1 MMYFDSN
8 KLKSASAIWQSA
20 VKRRSRLRDLL
31 KRSVPL
37 IVGGNTLGW
46 IKAVS
51 HFTRFVFKLYRH
63 SGSRGLAIYLKACN
77 LMLIRMTAGRKLE
90 HSRLA
95 GTAVSATNSG
105 IPRCIVPSHRLR
117 IKYGD
122 KGCLRLYLGFFTLYR
137 ALDFR
142 GKLTIKSITDPGVE
156 IPEDLWF
163 SYRSF
168 VRTFRKLLEDK
179 GVKPCRVE
187 WSLYDYPHFR
197 SKGQEYRSF
206 PDLAASRLVLHS
218 SGPES
223 KVTASS
229 SVISHGRDV
238 WNWVHSSLYCYLHGM
253 VMMTNSTNLLNSTV
267 FRLAKEWAPSKV
279 AWLRNENPDENL
291 GRLSIRE
298 EPGKLRIFA
307 MVDSLTQWLLYPL
320 HKYLFSVLSKIPQDG
335 TFNQT
340 KPVEDLLKRM
350 EDKGLKQMWSY
361 DLSAATDRIPV
372 VLQEV
377 LLGVFTSFDF
387 AYTWKHFLCDRLYR
401 LPPLWIKTHGVKAG
415 RAVRYAVGQPMGAYS
430 SWAMLAL
437 VHHCIVQFAAS
448 RVGIRGWFTDY
459 AVLGDDIVIAHREV
473 AREYVFLMGQFG
485 VGIGFHKSVISNN
498 RSCEFAKR
506 YYYKGEEVSP
516 LPLVGIGVGFLGVSM
531 IPEIVSASYSKTG
544 KLLSNFLIGKFIGVG
559 YKACSGADN
568 KAFRALPR
576 KLRSVLLLMMRPG
589 SVKPVTSLFDWV
601 KAVSFGKKSS
611 PGPKEVNVYS
621 KYLVSH
627 SRKRL
632 EVLMTRLEHNLSK
645 FAPVQTWEPNEM
657 YFKEYLKWFKLYI
670 IEPLQQDF
678 YVQRITIEGKIRRIH
693 PLRLPTDREV
703 SELLGALD
711 ELERDIGAIPVMVYR
726 HSSQRKLKTGIP
738 LIPSLVRSWL
748 TAKGMLGSVV
758 TNLVTL
764 DHGEPFAISESPLDR
779 LK

>member
-1 MMYFDSN
+1 MYFDAN
-8 KLKSASAIWQSA
+8 KLKSASAIWQLA
-20 VKRRSRLRDLL
+20 VKRQSRLRDLL

-51 HFTRFVFKLYRH
+51 HFVRFVSKLYRH
-63 SGSRGLAIYLKACN
+63 SGTRGLAIYLKACN

-95 GTAVSATNSG
+95 GTAVSCTNSG
-105 IPRCIVPSHRLR
+105 IPRCIVPSHRIR

-142 GKLTIKSITDPGVE
+142 GKLSISSITDPGVE
-156 IPEDLWF
+156 IPEDLWVAW
-163 SYRSF
+163 RSF
-168 VRTFRKLLEDK
+168 VRTFRKLLEAK

-187 WSLYDYPHFR
+187 WSLYDFPHLR
-197 SKGQEYRSF
+197 DKGQEYRSF
-206 PDLAASRLVLHS
+206 PDLAATRLVLHS

-223 KVTASS
+223 GVTASS
-229 SVISHGRDV
+229 SVVSHGRDV
-238 WNWVHSSLYCYLHGM
+238 WNWVHSSLYCYMKGM
-253 VMMTNSTNLLNSTV
+253 AMFTNSVNILNSKV
-267 FRLAKEWAPSKV
+267 FELAKAHKPENT
-279 AWLRNENPDENL
+279 AWLRNERPDENL

-320 HKYLFSVLSKIPQDG
+320 HKYLFSVLSRIPQDG

-340 KPVEDLLKRM
+340 KPVEGLLRSM
-350 EDKGLKQMWSY
+350 EERNLTQIWSY
-361 DLSAATDRIPV
+361 DLSSATDRIPV

-377 LLGVFTSFDF
+377 LLGVFTSYDF
-387 AYTWKHFLCDRLYR
+387 AYTWKHFLCDRSYR
-401 LPPLWIKTHGVKAG
+401 LPPLWVKTHGRKCG
-415 RAVRYAVGQPMGAYS
+415 TSVRYAVGQPMGAYS

-437 VHHCIVQFAAS
+437 VHHGIVQFAAS
-448 RVGIRGWFTDY
+448 RVGFRGWFSDY

-473 AREYVFLMGQFG
+473 AREYVSLMGQFG

-531 IPEIVSASYSKTG
+531 VPEIVSASYAKTG
-544 KLLSNFLIGKFIGVG
+544 KVLSNFLIGKFIGVG

-576 KLRSVLLLMMRPG
+576 KLRSALLLLMRPG

-601 KAVSFGKKSS
+601 KAVSFTRKSS
-611 PGPKEVNVYS
+611 PGPKEVNVYA

-632 EVLMTRLEHNLSK
+632 EVLMARLETNLSK
-645 FAPVQTWEPNEM
+645 FVPVQTWEPSEA
-657 YFKEYLKWFKLYI
+657 YFKEYVKWFKLYI
-670 IEPLQQDF
+670 VEPLQQDF
-678 YVQRITIEGKIRRIH
+678 YVQRITIEGKIRKIH

-711 ELERDIGAIPVMVYR
+711 DLERDIGAIPVEVIR
-726 HSSQRKLKTGIP
+726 HSSQRKLKTSIP

-758 TNLVTL
+758 TNLVPL
-764 DHGEPFAISESPLDR
+764 DHGEPLATYESPLDR